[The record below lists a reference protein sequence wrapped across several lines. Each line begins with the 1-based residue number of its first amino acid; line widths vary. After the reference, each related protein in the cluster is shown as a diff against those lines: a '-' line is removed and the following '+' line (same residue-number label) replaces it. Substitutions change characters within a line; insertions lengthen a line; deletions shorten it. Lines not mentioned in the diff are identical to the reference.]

1 MHSNGIDI
9 RLIEALVARVFPRTV
24 PSHVERVEEGVST
37 YVYRIYRGNELFYL
51 RVLPEVNASFAPE
64 VYVHAILRA
73 KDVKV
78 PEVVYFEH
86 YNEAVRRS
94 VMVTTAIKGKHI
106 GHYPVNEVP
115 RSTLVEAGRDLAVI
129 NCIPVQHL
137 GWIRRDSSAVT
148 ALEAELPTYRAFVFE
163 QLEEDLA
170 FLGKLVLS
178 TGEIKAIREIID
190 RFGAWLDVEQAWLA
204 HGDFDATHIY
214 QEHGCYT
221 GIIDFGE
228 IRGGDAFYDL
238 GHFQMHDG
246 ETLPARVLPY
256 LLEGYREVVQLQQ
269 DYEQRIYFSSLLI
282 AIRTLA
288 RSMKKRSIDF
298 RRHTGFWSIKHD
310 IEVLQHG
317 GK

>member
-1 MHSNGIDI
+1 MQSNAINI
-9 RLIEALVARVFPRTV
+9 RLIVALVARVFPCTV
-24 PSHVERVEEGVST
+24 PSHVERAEEGVST
-37 YVYRIYRGNELFYL
+37 YVYRINRGNEIFYL

-64 VYVHAILRA
+64 VYVHAMLRA

-86 YNEAVRRS
+86 YNEAVQRS

-106 GHYPVNEVP
+106 GHYHVNEVP

-129 NCIPVQHL
+129 NSIPVQQF
-137 GWIRRDSSAVT
+137 GWIRRDSSEVT
-148 ALEAELPTYRAFVFE
+148 SLEAEFPTCRAFIFE

-170 FLGKLVLS
+170 FLGKLVLR
-178 TGEIKAIREIID
+178 TGEIKAIWEIID
-190 RFGAWLDVEQAWLA
+190 RCDAWLDVEKAWLA

-228 IRGGDAFYDL
+228 IRGGDPFYDL

-256 LLEGYREVVQLQQ
+256 LLAGYKEVVQLPQ

-298 RRHTGFWSIKHD
+298 RMHTGFWSIKHD

>member
-1 MHSNGIDI
+1 MQSNIIDI
-9 RLIEALVARVFPRTV
+9 RLIEALVAQVFPCTV
-24 PSHVERVEEGVST
+24 HSRVERAEEGVST
-37 YVYRIYRGNELFYL
+37 YVYRLYRGNEVFYL

-64 VYVHAILRA
+64 VYVHEMLRA

-86 YNEAVRRS
+86 YNEVVQRS

-106 GHYPVNEVP
+106 GHYHVNEVP

-129 NCIPVQHL
+129 NSVPVRHF
-137 GWIRRDSSAVT
+137 GWIKRDSSKVT

-170 FLGKLVLS
+170 FLGRLVLS

-190 RFGAWLDVEQAWLA
+190 RCYAWLDVEKAWLA

-214 QEHGCYT
+214 QEHGRYT

-228 IRGGDAFYDL
+228 IRGGD
-238 GHFQMHDG
+238 
-246 ETLPARVLPY
+246 P
-256 LLEGYREVVQLQQ
+256 
-269 DYEQRIYFSSLLI
+269 
-282 AIRTLA
+282 
-288 RSMKKRSIDF
+288 
-298 RRHTGFWSIKHD
+298 
-310 IEVLQHG
+310 
-317 GK
+317 